1 MVHSRGDHGLCGQ
14 VTRGWVFPLFQRV
27 SLCFRGNMPCPWV
40 TMEYRPNT
48 SGFIGEC
55 PQLTP
60 RSSGHAYPSGISSGQ
75 RVDSPECP
83 VPRLLGE
90 YHQRDCSLRPETP
103 KNLTCRD
110 KLLGSLR
117 SHRPPV
123 QPYPSHPLHPRK
135 WHCLPFSVTMVTT
148 LFLPH
153 WPKAQTPITSF
164 LAVPALVDHRGDN
177 LPH

>member
-1 MVHSRGDHGLCGQ
+1 
-14 VTRGWVFPLFQRV
+14 
-27 SLCFRGNMPCPWV
+27 MPCPWV
-40 TMEYRPNT
+40 TMEDRPNT

-55 PQLTP
+55 SQLAP
-60 RSSGHAYPSGISSGQ
+60 RSSGHAYPSGIPSGQ

-83 VPRLLGE
+83 VPGLLGE

-148 LFLPH
+148 HFLSH